1 MKQFIVLILLTTCL
15 AFQKKQLH
23 NAFAQLQGKWQMHKN
38 KEITIEEWGKFSG
51 TSMAGKSYKIKANKD
66 TVSLETM
73 QLKIVNG
80 KTYFIP
86 VTANENNAKPVMF
99 ALTKSVNNNK
109 FEFVNLKNDYPK
121 RIVYHIINKDSVHAW
136 IDDNYDHTDYRF
148 DFYYSRVK

>member
-1 MKQFIVLILLTTCL
+1 MKYFFIFILSIACF
-15 AFQKKQLH
+15 AFQTKQLN

-38 KEITIEEWGKFSG
+38 KEIIVEEWEKFS
-51 TSMAGKSYKIKANKD
+51 TTAMSGKSYKVKANKD

-73 QLKIVNG
+73 QLKVVNG

-99 ALTKSVNNNK
+99 TLTTSANNK
-109 FEFVNLKNDYPK
+109 FVFVNLKHDYPK

-136 IDDNYDHTDYRF
+136 IDDNFDQTENRL
-148 DFYYSRVK
+148 DFYYSRIK

>member
-1 MKQFIVLILLTTCL
+1 MKYIVLFTLLTTCF
-15 AFQKKQLH
+15 AFQTKQLN

-38 KEITIEEWGKFSG
+38 KEIIIEEWGKFTN
-51 TSMAGKSYKIKANKD
+51 TSIAGKSYKIKASKD

-86 VTANENNAKPVMF
+86 VTANENKPKPVMF

-136 IDDNYDHTDYRF
+136 IDDNYDHTEYRL